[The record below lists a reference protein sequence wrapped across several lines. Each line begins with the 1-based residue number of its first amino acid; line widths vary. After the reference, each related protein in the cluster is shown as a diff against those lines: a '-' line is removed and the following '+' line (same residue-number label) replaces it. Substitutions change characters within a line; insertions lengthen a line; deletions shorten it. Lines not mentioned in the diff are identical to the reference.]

1 MPARSGTLGA
11 MATAT
16 APPGTKLWSPD
27 LETYQRMAE
36 LEIFGDER
44 VELLDGV
51 LVAMSPKGAEHEQ
64 ALSYLTRRAFDT
76 VDRRSEIRIQF
87 ALTLAE
93 GRVPEPDLAI
103 VPPEIPRPYHPANA
117 ALVCE
122 VAATSLRT
130 DRTTKLAIYARA
142 RIPEYWIVDVNGL
155 TLEVHTDPEGDTYRT
170 TAWPEA
176 GLVEARFCEF
186 SVPLDELWAATTR
199 SY

>member
-1 MPARSGTLGA
+1 M
-11 MATAT
+11 
-16 APPGTKLWSPD
+16 LWSPD

-44 VELLDGV
+44 VELLDGL

-64 ALSYLTRRAFDT
+64 ALSYLTRRAFKV
-76 VDRRSEIRIQF
+76 VDERNEIRIQF

-142 RIPEYWIVDVNGL
+142 GIPEYWIVDVNGL
-155 TLEVHTDPEGDTYRT
+155 ALEVHTDPQGDTYAT
-170 TAWPEA
+170 VEWPQS
-176 GLVEARFCEF
+176 GLVQARFVDF
-186 SVPLDELWAATTR
+186 SVPLGELWAATTR